1 MQLRNIKVVKAKG
14 EAKAGAKPKAKAAAK
29 PEVEESKSK
38 RKAEPVEPTV
48 KANKAKK

>member
-48 KANKAKK
+48 KAKKAKK